1 MRQPIRP
8 ALPTVSTVLHVCQ
21 PVARAVTSTALT
33 VAGFAMLA
41 APSLLTGPM

>member
-8 ALPTVSTVLHVCQ
+8 TLPTVSTVLHLCQ
-21 PVARAVTSTALT
+21 PVARAVTSTVLT